1 MQLFITGATGSV
13 GQAVVPHLLAG
24 GSSVTALVR
33 RTAAID
39 GCRVIESS
47 LQEID
52 RVAGEIAA
60 CDAIVHLACA
70 RSVNSTEVLQQDIA
84 GTAGL
89 IEAWRKGPFVYASSS
104 TVHGYPLGVLNEQAA
119 IELWNWYDQGK
130 YANELQIRL
139 AEHTNGRGGAIILRP
154 ALIFAINGRRHDRQM
169 LSEIFV
175 QCQLG
180 SRFVFESD
188 DALARYGCAFIGG
201 ADFGRVVAA
210 ALKGNLSGI
219 YNIAGGF
226 CTWRELIEMFNRF
239 AGTKGDFVVRA
250 DTQPKSGEYRLAQ
263 SRTELDTTAFAQATG
278 FAPQETLGE
287 LVEAFVQAERASA
300 PA

>member
-1 MQLFITGATGSV
+1 MNIFMTGATGNV
-13 GQAVVPHLLAG
+13 GQAVTPILLDQG
-24 GSSVTALVR
+24 HSLTVLVR
-33 RTAAID
+33 KRSD
-39 GCRVIESS
+39 MRGCRIVIGE
-47 LQEID
+47 LERID
-52 RVAGEIAA
+52 RFAREIAA
-60 CDAIVHLACA
+60 CDAIVHLARPRA
-70 RSVNSTEVLQQDIA
+70 AERSVVLGQDIT

-89 IEAWRKGPFVYASSS
+89 IEAWRNGVFLYTSSS
-104 TVHGYPLGVLNEQAA
+104 SVYGYPFGALNEQAR
-119 IELWNWYDQGK
+119 IELWNRYARKK
-130 YANELQIRL
+130 YANELQLRL
-139 AEHTNGRGGAIILRP
+139 AERSNGRRGAVILRA
-154 ALIFAINGRRHDRQM
+154 ALIFAINREHRGRQFLD
-169 LSEIFV
+169 EV
-175 QCQLG
+175 YKQCRLG
-180 SRFVFESD
+180 SRFVFESEQS
-188 DALARYGCAFIGG
+188 LATYGCAFIGG